1 MFKKILFLSL
11 IILSLTFSFNT
22 QVIKVYAGTTPPAT
36 TTTAP
41 DFNKG
46 AGKDILD
53 TILGRTKQNEIKS
66 VPAVLNRM
74 IKIFLGLSST
84 IFLIFLVV
92 GGLKYLGS
100 KGDTSK
106 IKNSFDLVKT
116 GVIGLTIIILAYTIT
131 TFVFAQILKIST

>member
-11 IILSLTFSFNT
+11 IIFSLTFSFNI
-22 QVIKVYAGTTPPAT
+22 QVNKVYAAEPTTEST
-36 TTTAP
+36 Y
-41 DFNKG
+41 NKG
-46 AGKDILD
+46 NGKNILD
-53 TILGRTKQNEIKS
+53 KLLIQTKQDSIKS
-66 VPAVLNRM
+66 VPVVLNRM

-84 IFLIFLVV
+84 IFLIFLVT

-106 IKNSFDLVKT
+106 IKGSFDLVKT

-131 TFVFAQILKIST
+131 TFVFTQILKIST